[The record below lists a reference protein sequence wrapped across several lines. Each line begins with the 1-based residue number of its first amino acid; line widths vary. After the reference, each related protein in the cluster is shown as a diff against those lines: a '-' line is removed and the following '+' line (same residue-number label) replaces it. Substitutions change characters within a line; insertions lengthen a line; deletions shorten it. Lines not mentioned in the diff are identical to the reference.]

1 MRWIGI
7 AFIFWLGTAFAQ
19 DCRFVPW
26 SPAQPPFKVEEGER
40 ATESQTFQTSVFAVS
55 GDGVPH
61 LFDTVSRIRRIDAN
75 GRMRTL
81 AGTGFRA
88 DTMGPGSALE
98 TSLANVTQLAI
109 SPDNVVHFVSVGRV
123 FRIVDGRIEAVAG
136 SGRPGFNGEAGPATE
151 VNLGG
156 IVHLAFTGNGALL
169 IVDGFNR
176 LRQLFADETLR
187 TIAGSTRIAATAGLT
202 GDNGPATEAA
212 LSNPRQVIPLR
223 DGSLWLRDL
232 GGRHLR
238 RITPDGIIRTVN
250 TNFDT
255 TINILVLADGTPAA
269 ATANRVFPIRAD
281 GNFETGT
288 APYPPFTGTPRAVG
302 SNGDLYFEGSARPDQ
317 RNPLLKL
324 SNRVQTVLAGAPVAA
339 TVEGQAPPF
348 GLYLARNS
356 SLLYSAS
363 IDGKSGILETRAGQ
377 SAKFIVGGGTDI
389 GDADGKTATSL
400 SIFGLVTFTVD
411 SAGRIVVVDV
421 NRRRILVVGTD
432 GKVAE
437 LKTAEGQPV
446 IYAPLGSFNTL
457 QRVTTD
463 EQGNIYWNSA
473 ASTPMGGVLTVDI
486 SVWTRATQTVSQFVI
501 PGLSAV
507 NRLEDGTTVAIAG
520 NAANFRSAFQLS
532 PKGLG
537 DLRSG
542 LRFLPM
548 TSVAPPYFVA
558 AGRLFRGEPG
568 QIEWLETALTPDYVT
583 SGGGNVFVHFTDGG
597 FYRFEGAEA
606 CKWTAQPKV
615 NAVVNA
621 ASYEYANTISSRD
634 LVTVFGTGLGPPEG
648 QGLIL
653 DGSLRAGGQPAP
665 YPALVLGNFS
675 GTIPQAALT
684 GTTLPVVYSN
694 DQQVTVATPV
704 TAPAGNSFLLYFTW
718 QGMILIHPVPMRVQT
733 ATPGV
738 FVGVQDGNR
747 VTLYATGLG
756 TLTGTLAIGEFI
768 PAESVLPTANTVSVT
783 IGGQEAVVE
792 FAGGAPGLLGGVYQV
807 NALLPEGLPAGRY
820 PVVVTVAGQ
829 SGKAYEMTF
838 R

>member
-1 MRWIGI
+1 MRPIVLFLCMSAG
-7 AFIFWLGTAFAQ
+7 FAQ
-19 DCRFVPW
+19 ECRFVPL
-26 SPAQPPFKVEEGER
+26 SPAQPPLKIEESER
-40 ATESQTFQTSVFAVS
+40 ATESQTFQTTVFAVS
-55 GDGVPH
+55 ADGLAH
-61 LFDTVSRIRRIDAN
+61 LFDSASRIRRIDPN

-81 AGTGFRA
+81 AGTGLRA
-88 DTMGPGSALE
+88 ETMGSGPALE
-98 TSLANVTQLAI
+98 TPLANVTQLAI
-109 SPDNVVHFVSVGRV
+109 SPSGVVHFVAVGRV
-123 FRIVDGRIEAVAG
+123 FQIVAGQIEAVAG
-136 SGRPGFNGEAGPATE
+136 SGRPGFNGEAGQATE

-156 IVHLAFTGNGALL
+156 IVNIAFTGDGTLL
-169 IVDGFNR
+169 IIDGFNR
-176 LRQLFADETLR
+176 LRQRFGDGTVR
-187 TIAGSTRIAATAGLT
+187 TIAGSPRIAAAAGLT

-232 GGRHLR
+232 GGRHIR
-238 RITPDGIIRTVN
+238 RLTPDGIIRTVN

-255 TINILVLADGTPAA
+255 AINILALADGTPAA
-269 ATANRVFPIRAD
+269 ATANRVFPLRPDA
-281 GNFETGT
+281 NFDTGT

-317 RNPLLKL
+317 RNPLLRL
-324 SNRVQTVLAGAPVAA
+324 ANRVQTVLAGAPVVA
-339 TVEGQAPPF
+339 TADGQAPPF
-348 GLYLARNS
+348 GLYLARNN

-363 IDGKSGILETRAGQ
+363 IDGKSGIVEARAGQ
-377 SAKFIVGGGTDI
+377 SARFIVGGGTDT
-389 GDADGKTATSL
+389 GDADGKSATGL

-411 SAGRIVVVDV
+411 GAGRIVVVDV
-421 NRRRILVVGTD
+421 NRRRLLVVGTD

-437 LKTAEGQPV
+437 LKTADGQPV

-457 QRVTTD
+457 QRITTD
-463 EQGNIYWNSA
+463 ELGNIYWNSA
-473 ASTPMGGVLTVDI
+473 AATPTGGVLTVEV

-501 PGLSAV
+501 PGLNSM
-507 NRLEDGTTVAIAG
+507 NRLADGTAVAIVG
-520 NAANFRSAFQLS
+520 NATNFRSALRLS
-532 PKGLG
+532 PTGVG
-537 DLRSG
+537 ELRSG
-542 LRFLPM
+542 LRFLPIA
-548 TSVAPPYFVA
+548 SAAPPYFLA

-568 QIEWLETALTPDYVT
+568 QIEWLETVLTPDYVT

-597 FYRFEGAEA
+597 FYRFEGPEE
-606 CKWTAQPKV
+606 CHWTPQPKV

-621 ASYEYANTISSRD
+621 ASYEYANTISPRN
-634 LVTVFGTGLGPPEG
+634 LVTLFGTGLGPAEG

-675 GTIPQAALT
+675 GTIPQSALT

-718 QGMILIHPVPMRVQT
+718 QGLQLIHPLPMRVLT

-738 FVGVQDGNR
+738 FAGVQNGSG
-747 VTLYATGLG
+747 VILYATGLG
-756 TLTGTLAIGEFI
+756 TLTGTLAIGEFA
-768 PAESVLPTANTVSVT
+768 PTETLLPTTNAVSVK
-783 IGGQEAVVE
+783 IGGRDAVVE

-807 NALLPEGLPAGRY
+807 NVQVPEGLTAGRH

-829 SGKAYEMTF
+829 SSKTYELTL